1 MFALAIKGLLNRQM
15 MGERGTSELAFKV
28 HRARVMDK
36 KEVTLE
42 AELIHAAMRIGGLSG

>member
-1 MFALAIKGLLNRQM
+1 MVIKGLLNRQM
-15 MGERGTSELAFKV
+15 IGELGTSELTFKV

-42 AELIHAAMRIGGLSG
+42 AELIHAPCGSVS